1 MHNIS
6 IHKINLPNWVEGI
19 FSKPICKIVTCPFAC
34 KKHFFLLVW
43 RNTFLFFNGVYSIS
57 IILLKKCVIHAEE
70 TEIGSSPFKMKWLVS
85 ILWIRFKVG
94 PSNSLHDVN
103 VGMSY

>member
-1 MHNIS
+1 
-6 IHKINLPNWVEGI
+6 
-19 FSKPICKIVTCPFAC
+19 
-34 KKHFFLLVW
+34 
-43 RNTFLFFNGVYSIS
+43 
-57 IILLKKCVIHAEE
+57 VIYARE
-70 TEIGSSPFKMKWLVS
+70 TEIDSSPFKMKWLVS